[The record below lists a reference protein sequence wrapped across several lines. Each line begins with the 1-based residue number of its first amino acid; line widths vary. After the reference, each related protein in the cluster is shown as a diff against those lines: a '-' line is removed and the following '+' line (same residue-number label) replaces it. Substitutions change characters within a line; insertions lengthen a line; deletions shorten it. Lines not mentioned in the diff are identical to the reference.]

1 MIFKSNLSKQSN
13 QKAVSLDLSDRL
25 LDKMTKRAV
34 KKVNYFINRTNVFA
48 KQIEEDTKNGNHT
61 PYHIRDNM
69 ATSSKNLKFWKQR
82 LEDLSFVATERIL
95 LDEDTDTKDE

>member
-34 KKVNYFINRTNVFA
+34 KKVNYFTERVYQIN
-48 KQIEEDTKNGNHT
+48 KQIEEHEKNNTHT
-61 PYHIRDNM
+61 PYHTRDNY